1 MTPHHHERTPVRLT
15 DRDRLH
21 RSPATTAP
29 RARPLVEFHDVSHTP
44 LLSHL
49 DLTVHPGEHVALI
62 GLPTDHTTTLTDLL
76 TGHTT
81 PTHGRITTHTTP
93 HIHTST
99 PHTTLAHTITGH
111 PDPDPHDPHLHTA
124 LAHAHLPTTPTTPLS
139 DLPTDLTHRLHT
151 ARTHYADLTHHHLL
165 VLTHPAPGEHLT
177 PTPTTGLLQLTDRPT
192 HTRTADRILLLHRGR
207 VTETGT
213 HHQLLVRGGAYAR
226 LYALRGTHRNRPY
239 T

>member
-1 MTPHHHERTPVRLT
+1 MRLT

-21 RSPATTAP
+21 RSPATTPP
-29 RARPLVEFHDVSHTP
+29 RPRPLVEFHDVSHTP
-44 LLSHL
+44 LLTHL

-62 GLPTDHTTTLTDLL
+62 GLPTDHTTTLTDLI

-81 PTHGRITTHTTP
+81 PAHGRITTHTTP
-93 HIHTST
+93 HIHTAT
-99 PHTTLAHTITGH
+99 PTTTLARTITGH
-111 PDPDPHDPHLHTA
+111 PRPDPDDPHLHTA
-124 LAHAHLPTTPTTPLS
+124 LTDTGLPATPTTPLA
-139 DLPTDLTHRLHT
+139 DLPHHLTPRLHP
-151 ARTHYADLTHHHLL
+151 ARTRYAHLTDAHLL

-192 HTRTADRILLLHRGR
+192 HTHTADRILLLHRGR

-226 LYALRGTHRNRPY
+226 LYALRGTHRTHP
-239 T
+239 

>member
-1 MTPHHHERTPVRLT
+1 MRLT
-15 DRDRLH
+15 DRDRMH
-21 RSPATTAP
+21 RSRATHAP
-29 RARPLVEFHDVSHTP
+29 GARPLVEFHDVSHTP

-62 GLPTDHTTTLTDLL
+62 GLPADHTATLTDLL
-76 TGHTT
+76 TGHTA
-81 PTHGRITTHTTP
+81 PAHGRITTHTTP
-93 HIHTST
+93 HLHTAT
-99 PHTTLAHTITGH
+99 PTTTLAHTVTGH
-111 PDPDPHDPHLHTA
+111 PRPAADDPHLHTA
-124 LAHAHLPTTPTTPLS
+124 LTEAGLPATPAAPLA
-139 DLPTDLTHRLHT
+139 DLPPHLTPRLHT
-151 ARTHYADLTHHHLL
+151 ARTRYAHLTDAHLL

-226 LYALRGTHRNRPY
+226 LYALRGTHRTPRP
-239 T
+239 